1 MTDDV
6 AEASPAFLQSFA
18 RGLAVIKAFGKNTP
32 SLTLSQAA
40 ARTGLTR
47 ANARRILLTLL
58 ELGYVE
64 QDGRQFRLRPKI
76 LDLGY
81 SYLSS
86 LSVGSIAQPI
96 MEDMVLRVKEPCNLA
111 MLDGTEVIYVGR
123 VAAKQIVRDDLGIHI
138 GRRFP
143 AYTTSLGRVLLGG
156 LSPAALDQYFKE
168 AQLLPLTPR
177 TITDPDK
184 LRAVIKRDHDRR
196 FSYVRQESG
205 ERCSIAVPVTDNNG
219 IVAAL
224 GIGWYAGVRNDDEF
238 KDSLLPELLN
248 AAREISGTLRQV
260 R

>member
-1 MTDDV
+1 MTDEV
-6 AEASPAFLQSFA
+6 AEASPGFLQSFA
-18 RGLAVIKAFGKNTP
+18 RGLAVIRAFGSSTP
-32 SLTLSQAA
+32 SMTLSQAA

-64 QDGRQFRLRPKI
+64 QDGRLFRLRPKI

-86 LSVGSIAQPI
+86 LSVGAIAQPI

-143 AYTTSLGRVLLGG
+143 AYTTSLGRILLGG
-156 LSPAALDQYFKE
+156 LSPAALDQYFSQAK
-168 AQLLPLTPR
+168 LLPLTPH

-184 LRAVIKRDHDRR
+184 LRAAIIRDRDLGY
-196 FSYVRQESG
+196 SYVKQESG
-205 ERCSIAVPVTDNNG
+205 ERCSIAAPVKDKNG

-238 KDSLLPELLN
+238 RDSLLPELLG
-248 AAREISGTLRQV
+248 AAHEISNTLRQV

>member
-1 MTDDV
+1 MTNDSADV
-6 AEASPAFLQSFA
+6 SSGFLQSFA
-18 RGLAVIKAFGKNTP
+18 RGLAVIRAFGSNTP

-40 ARTGLTR
+40 ALTGLTR
-47 ANARRILLTLL
+47 ANARRILLTLR

-64 QDGRQFRLRPKI
+64 QDGRQFRLRPKV
-76 LDLGY
+76 LDLGF

-86 LSVGSIAQPI
+86 LSLGSIAQPI

-156 LSPAALDQYFKE
+156 LSEAALDQYFKD

-177 TITDPDK
+177 TITDPKK
-184 LRAVIKRDHDRR
+184 LRAVIKRDHQLGH
-196 FSYVRQESG
+196 SYVKQESG
-205 ERCSIAVPVTDNNG
+205 ERCSIAAPVFGHTG
-219 IVAAL
+219 MVAAI

-238 KDSLLPELLN
+238 KDNLLPELLG
-248 AAREISGTLRQV
+248 AARDISNTLRQV